1 MKLVQ
6 FPSPQVGD
14 CFRVLAFDV
23 MIEKTAISEK
33 NMKVDVV
40 AHLQAKP
47 GCEEALRSVLTSF
60 VAPTRQEEGCLRY
73 DLHLDLDDP
82 TKFTFIEEWES
93 REALNKHGQSQ
104 HIAAGRAQ
112 FPELL
117 AQPAWVQVLNRIA

>member
-6 FPSPQVGD
+6 SPSHEFGA

-23 MIEKTAISEK
+23 MIGRVAISEK
-33 NMKVDVV
+33 IMKVDVV

-47 GCEEALRSVLTSF
+47 GCEGALQSVLTSF

-73 DLHLDLDDP
+73 DLHVDLDDP

-93 REALNKHGQSQ
+93 REALNKHGQSE

-117 AQPAWVQVLNRIA
+117 AQPAWVQVLNWIA

>member
-1 MKLVQ
+1 MTSGACV
-6 FPSPQVGD
+6 
-14 CFRVLAFDV
+14 RVTALEVLKAR
-23 MIEKTAISEK
+23 MAISEK
-33 NMKVDVV
+33 IMKVDVV
-40 AHLQAKP
+40 AHLQSKP

-73 DLHLDLDDP
+73 DLHVDLDDP

-93 REALNKHGQSQ
+93 REALNKHGQSE

-117 AQPAWVQVLNRIA
+117 AQPAWVQVLNWIA